1 MAGCYKRSGCNLKG
15 ILCVLCSGGNSA
27 TERHLGVGQATGGV
41 EGGQQSVSQL
51 SGHVQQLVAVPRHPL
66 ATLSQQVGH
75 HVGTQ
80 EPPGVQR
87 ESGTGGFRQVRVDN
101 KKKKKERRFFF
112 FFSP

>member
-1 MAGCYKRSGCNLKG
+1 MLR
-15 ILCVLCSGGNSA
+15 SGGNSA

-66 ATLSQQVGH
+66 AALSQQVGH
-75 HVGTQ
+75 HVGAQ